1 MERSL
6 MFTIDSWY
14 ILIPAFLLF
23 LFYMVLVTVI
33 RKKYHFG
40 QFLLL
45 ISLAVYILCMIHL
58 VFFPIEVNIG
68 TYANLTPWYKSI
80 NFIPLI
86 TIDLKTFILNIV
98 MLVPL
103 GMYLPLLGN
112 RYQSVKKVAFMGL
125 YISLSF
131 EVTQL
136 LIRIILGNGRSTD
149 INDLFANTLGT
160 VIGFLIIREISKKL
174 FVINIIQKLRVGKS
188 DKRD

>member
-1 MERSL
+1 MENSF

-23 LFYMVLVTVI
+23 LCYMVLVTVI

-40 QFLLL
+40 QFIL
-45 ISLAVYILCMIHL
+45 IISFAVYFMCMIHL

-68 TYANLTPWYKSI
+68 EYANLTPWYKSI
-80 NFIPLI
+80 NFIPVL
-86 TIDLKTFILNIV
+86 TIDVPTFILNII
-98 MLVPL
+98 MLAPF
-103 GMYLPLLGN
+103 GMYLPLLSTK
-112 RYQSVKKVAFMGL
+112 YQSVKKVAFMGL

-149 INDLFANTLGT
+149 INDLIANTLGT
-160 VIGFLIIREISKKL
+160 VIGFLIIRKISKSL
-174 FVINIIQKLRVGKS
+174 FVFNILRKLRLGNSVN
-188 DKRD
+188 RH